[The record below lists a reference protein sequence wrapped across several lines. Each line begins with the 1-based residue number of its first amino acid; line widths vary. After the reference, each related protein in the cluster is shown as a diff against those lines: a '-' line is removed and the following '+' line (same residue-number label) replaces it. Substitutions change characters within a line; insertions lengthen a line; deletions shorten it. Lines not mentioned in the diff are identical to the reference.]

1 LVTKVGKIKPANASS
16 GGRNEENAAIM
27 IMGIAK
33 PTAPF
38 TKPANRVITIA
49 AAKAG
54 ADRCAIKRST
64 IGF

>member
-1 LVTKVGKIKPANASS
+1 VGKIKPANANS

-38 TKPANRVITIA
+38 TKPAKRVIAIA

-54 ADRCAIKRST
+54 AERCAIKNST
-64 IGF
+64 HRF